1 MMIVLILVC
10 VVVCAQIVFEELCK
24 KMDANRNDIV
34 DENMVWDW
42 DQYGEPALSIQ
53 GDNGLIAMVLLLT
66 LLNVIMSN

>member
-1 MMIVLILVC
+1 
-10 VVVCAQIVFEELCK
+10 
-24 KMDANRNDIV
+24 MDANRNDIV